1 MLFFAAKMR
10 LKIRWFALKTAR
22 AWCSGLRKS
31 GKTLAAQMNK
41 RVLTIQDFATTGCR
55 RIQTAR
61 RIWSAGYFS
70 GGAR

>member
-31 GKTLAAQMNK
+31 GKN
-41 RVLTIQDFATTGCR
+41 TGGSNE
-55 RIQTAR
+55 Q
-61 RIWSAGYFS
+61 AGFNNS
-70 GGAR
+70 RFRN